1 MKNVK
6 IERIILLLLPILCL
20 IGKKIGMPEDTFVLI
35 IFLIA
40 IYLFIRGGIFNCMIY
55 AQIKMK
61 YNYYPKYWVR
71 APGKKSTFYKT
82 KEYLKSVDDKILLEK
97 MDCAAYLDNTII
109 FYFIEMVI
117 VMFLS
122 VIL

>member
-6 IERIILLLLPILCL
+6 TERIILLLLPILCL
-20 IGKKIGMPEDTFVLI
+20 IMKKIGMPEDAFVLI
-35 IFLIA
+35 IFLIV
-40 IYLFIRGGIFNCMIY
+40 IYLFIKGGIYNYIIY
-55 AQIKMK
+55 ARIKMK

-97 MDCAAYLDNTII
+97 MDCVAYLENTMLC
-109 FYFIEMVI
+109 YFIEMLI

-122 VIL
+122 VVL